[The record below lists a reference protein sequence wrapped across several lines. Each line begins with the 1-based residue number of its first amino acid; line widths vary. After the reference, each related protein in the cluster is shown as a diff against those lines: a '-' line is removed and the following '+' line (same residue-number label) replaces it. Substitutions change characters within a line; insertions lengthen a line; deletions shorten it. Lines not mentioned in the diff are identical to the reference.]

1 MRTVQFLAIIA
12 ALVFTAT
19 SCVEN
24 TGKYK
29 TLAAERDSLQLQAQ
43 TIEANYNDTIGILN
57 DVEDGFEKI
66 R

>member
-12 ALVFTAT
+12 TLVFTAT

-29 TLAAERDSLQLQAQ
+29 ALAAERDSLLS
-43 TIEANYNDTIGILN
+43 
-57 DVEDGFEKI
+57 K
-66 R
+66 